1 MIIFTHKKYYIIILT
16 LFGIFFNSCVE
27 TIINVRIHPD
37 GRFSMN
43 FITKGD
49 STDVFDHDFPHPSGP
64 EWLTS
69 VAKERGDE
77 DDVWI
82 MSTKGILSGSYI
94 FTPRKDSLIALN
106 YPIQIEKEDGYFATR
121 YTLKN
126 IFKGRQVYRKYPSF
140 GISLQESDSDSTRWL
155 DEAFYYICSQALKDL
170 QNDHITRIN
179 EKMVERINNHI
190 RNTLARVSQ
199 KELFD
204 ELENKQTFI
213 NQMLKPFNNDL
224 PQGYGTLLNK
234 STDKYEEE
242 LRLTSNLQD
251 DQFQYRVLMPGAVT
265 STNAD
270 TIINDTLMWSF
281 GLQQYINDD
290 YVIEAASIV
299 YSPQRIQIAILI
311 SAVLVLVILYLAYK
325 RRN

>member
-1 MIIFTHKKYYIIILT
+1 MTISTLNKFKFTLLIISV
-16 LFGIFFNSCVE
+16 IFFTSCVE
-27 TIINVRIHPD
+27 TIIYVQVHPN
-37 GRFSMN
+37 GRYNIN

-49 STDVFDHDFPHPSGP
+49 STDVFNHDFPHPAGP
-64 EWLTS
+64 VWITNVEKTP
-69 VAKERGDE
+69 GE
-77 DDVWI
+77 DDDIWV
-82 MSTKGILSGSYI
+82 MKTSGMANGALL
-94 FTPRKDSLIALN
+94 FTAREDSLTALQH
-106 YPIQIEKEDGYFATR
+106 PLQVERKEGYFTMR
-121 YTLKN
+121 YTLRN
-126 IFKGRQVYRKYPSF
+126 VFKGRQVYRKYPAF
-140 GISLQESDSDSTRWL
+140 GRSLQESDKDSTRWL
-155 DEAFYYICSQALKDL
+155 DEALYYMCTAAISDL
-170 QNDHITRIN
+170 QNDPETSIN
-179 EKMVERINNHI
+179 SDLSERVLNHI
-190 RNTLARVSQ
+190 HNTLARVSQ
-199 KELFD
+199 KDLFEELV
-204 ELENKQTFI
+204 NKQNFI
-213 NQMLKPFNNDL
+213 DQMLKPFNNDL

-234 STDKYEEE
+234 STDEYEEE

-299 YSPQRIQIAILI
+299 YPPQRIQIAILI